1 MEQDRDFGSK
11 PGSAGVMSGSNANVD
26 RRERL
31 RQLAMDTIGTYRV
44 IQHGLTHMM
53 LTDLAHRH

>member
-44 IQHGLTHMM
+44 IQHGLT
-53 LTDLAHRH
+53 T